1 MIATFASPKLLSI
14 ATKLNRNYVT
24 QIMIQQFVP
33 VPQSHEIPVPVFT
46 ELPSLEDEDD
56 IYESDKNHGHV
67 SDTDFISILNKEHEN
82 FNQAEHN
89 DLIIY

>member
-1 MIATFASPKLLSI
+1 MIATFASPKLLGI

-33 VPQSHEIPVPVFT
+33 VPQSHEIPVSVFT

-56 IYESDKNHGHV
+56 IFESDKNHGHV
-67 SDTDFISILNKEHEN
+67 RDTDFMSISTKEHEN
-82 FNQAEHN
+82 FNRAEHN
-89 DLIIY
+89 DLIIH